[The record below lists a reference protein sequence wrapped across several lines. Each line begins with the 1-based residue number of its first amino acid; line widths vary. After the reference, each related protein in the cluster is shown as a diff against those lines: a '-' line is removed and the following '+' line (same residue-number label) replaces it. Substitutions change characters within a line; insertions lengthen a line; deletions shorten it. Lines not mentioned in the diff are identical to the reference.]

1 MIQQDNAKPHVFHH
15 DADVVEAGMEG
26 GLYIRMLFQP
36 PPPPNSPDIIVLD
49 LGLFNAMYSIPNRV
63 PIHGIDNL
71 ITAGQAAYK
80 DMSADTLAQSS

>member
-26 GLYIRMLFQP
+26 GF
-36 PPPPNSPDIIVLD
+36 
-49 LGLFNAMYSIPNRV
+49 IPNRV